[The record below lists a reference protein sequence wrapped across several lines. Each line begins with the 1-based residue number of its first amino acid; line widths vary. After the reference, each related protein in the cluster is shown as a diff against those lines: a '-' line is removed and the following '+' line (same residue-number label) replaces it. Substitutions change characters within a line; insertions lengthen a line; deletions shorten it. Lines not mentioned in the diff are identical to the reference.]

1 MELIEN
7 KNSYFEDLVSSYQKP
22 LVRVVNNL
30 IYSEED
36 AKDIT
41 QEVFI
46 VFYNN
51 IEKFRGESSVFT
63 YLYRIALNKSID
75 YLRKNKKKRFE
86 KEIDFAVEDDT
97 KSVDLK
103 IAVGEALQRL
113 ELKHRLPLILLEYEG
128 KSYED
133 ISKILNITLDNVKV
147 RIYRAREALLKVFKK
162 MGVDNV

>member
-86 KEIDFAVEDDT
+86 
-97 KSVDLK
+97 
-103 IAVGEALQRL
+103 
-113 ELKHRLPLILLEYEG
+113 
-128 KSYED
+128 
-133 ISKILNITLDNVKV
+133 
-147 RIYRAREALLKVFKK
+147 
-162 MGVDNV
+162 